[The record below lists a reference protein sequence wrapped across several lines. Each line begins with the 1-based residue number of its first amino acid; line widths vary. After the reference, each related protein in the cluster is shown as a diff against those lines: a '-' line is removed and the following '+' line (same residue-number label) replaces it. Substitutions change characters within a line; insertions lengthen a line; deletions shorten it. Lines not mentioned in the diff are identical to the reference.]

1 MADGCAVVSAGDTNV
16 MVVAVSKQKSNSSYS
31 SFVPLTVDYRHKY
44 SAAGRIPTNHLRREM
59 GANEREILTARVIDR
74 SVRPQ
79 FPKGFNFETQLVC
92 NILSV
97 DSVNSP
103 DILALNGA
111 SAALALS
118 DIPWNGPIGAVR
130 VALMADNEVITFPTR
145 KESSEALLNCVLA
158 INDSENVVMLEAFAN
173 QPVLESGLTKTLA
186 KAIKE
191 SKLIVRAIKELQKSS
206 ENPKR
211 DMNELLVDPSEYYSA
226 VKEYLLFSR
235 ILC

>member
-1 MADGCAVVSAGDTNV
+1 MESWPEWQTAVQWWSAGDTNV

-59 GANEREILTARVIDR
+59 APNEREILTSRIIDR

-92 NILSV
+92 NLLSV
-97 DSVNSP
+97 DSINSP
-103 DILALNGA
+103 DVLALNGA

-130 VALMADNEVITFPTR
+130 VALMSDEQVITFPTR
-145 KESSEALLNCVLA
+145 KESSEAVLNCILA
-158 INDSENVVMLEAFAN
+158 INDSENVIMLEAFAN
-173 QPVLESGLTKTLA
+173 EPVPRITSSQNYRQSSQRIQTHSESH
-186 KAIKE
+186 
-191 SKLIVRAIKELQKSS
+191 
-206 ENPKR
+206 
-211 DMNELLVDPSEYYSA
+211 
-226 VKEYLLFSR
+226 SR
-235 ILC
+235 IAENFSQTQTRYHSIFDETLRRILFGG